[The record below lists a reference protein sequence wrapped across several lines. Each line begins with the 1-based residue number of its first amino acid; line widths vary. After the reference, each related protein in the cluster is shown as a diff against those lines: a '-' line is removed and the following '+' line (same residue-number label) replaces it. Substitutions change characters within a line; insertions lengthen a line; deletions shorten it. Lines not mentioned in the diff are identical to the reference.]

1 MACQLV
7 RLSTCQCPSPLR
19 EASVCY
25 PSLGQNLLA
34 CLDQRRQQQSS
45 NKVVKGQEL
54 LRVLWNSLPL
64 SHLSHT
70 ASMATRVAQQV
81 ASAFGGLVVFVVC
94 LGVLFSLLVA
104 TCIAT
109 LSSLEQGDLCRTCA
123 HSASTRAKKKQARVR
138 CVKFSRDPL
147 RRSCV
152 PSAGNAAEQAVEV
165 EAENWRLCST
175 TLVRGVAGELEAEN
189 FSRGPICGAGS

>member
-45 NKVVKGQEL
+45 NKVVEGQEL

-123 HSASTRAKKKQARVR
+123 HSASTRAKKKAGESAMCEIFAR
-138 CVKFSRDPL
+138 
-147 RRSCV
+147 
-152 PSAGNAAEQAVEV
+152 PSAEIVRAECGK
-165 EAENWRLCST
+165 CS
-175 TLVRGVAGELEAEN
+175 GA
-189 FSRGPICGAGS
+189 SCGGGS